1 MQQFPATLIAED
13 YNFNHHCGL
22 VPRAL
27 QRCGVNRTLAPIG
40 RYPVPASFVR
50 SLALIDLA
58 ASCAFLFASRHVRL
72 YQLGRP
78 AVHPN

>member
-40 RYPVPASFVR
+40 RLPASFVR

-72 YQLGRP
+72 YQLGR
-78 AVHPN
+78 ADVHLN